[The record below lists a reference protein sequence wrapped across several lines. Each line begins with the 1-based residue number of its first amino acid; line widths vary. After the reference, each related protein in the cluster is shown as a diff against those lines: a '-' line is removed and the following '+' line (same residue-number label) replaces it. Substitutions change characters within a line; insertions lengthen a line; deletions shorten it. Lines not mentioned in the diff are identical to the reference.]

1 MPEKKLGFI
10 GLGEMG
16 RPMVKNLVDAGY
28 SVIVWNRSQ
37 PGIDEC
43 VGYGAVAGTSPR
55 DVAEKSDLV
64 ITMVIGS
71 EDVRSVV
78 LGPNG
83 IIEGA
88 HPGLIMIDTSTISP
102 KVSREIAEKLRRKG
116 VKMLDAPVSGYD
128 IGAKAGTLT
137 MMVGGPEDTFQECL
151 PIFNVLG
158 ENIIHMGTENGAG
171 HSTKLCNQILCGLSI
186 LATCEAFTLAK
197 KSKIDIAK
205 MFSVVRSGVAAS
217 PLLNRFGTEILK
229 ANSEVGRT
237 VRTRDILRKDLSLI
251 IEAAGDIGASL
262 PGSTLVQQLY
272 STTGTEEIHE
282 RGVVGLMLALEKWQ
296 QSLR

>member
-1 MPEKKLGFI
+1 MLKKKLGFI

-16 RPMVKNLVDAGY
+16 RPMVKNLVNAGY

-64 ITMVIGS
+64 ITMVMGS

-88 HPGLIMIDTSTISP
+88 RPGLIVIDTTTISP
-102 KVSREIAEKLRRKG
+102 KVSREIAEKLRKKG
-116 VKMLDAPVSGYD
+116 VKMMDAPVSGFD

-151 PIFNVLG
+151 PIFNILG
-158 ENIIHMGTENGAG
+158 ENIVHVGTENGAG
-171 HSTKLCNQILCGLSI
+171 HSTKLCNELLCRLSA

-197 KSKIDIAK
+197 KLNIDMEK
-205 MFSVVRSGVAAS
+205 MFSVVRTGVAAS
-217 PLLNRFGTEILK
+217 LELNRSGARILEASSK
-229 ANSEVGRT
+229 VDRI
-237 VRTRDILRKDLSLI
+237 VRKRDVFLKDLDLI
-251 IEAAGDIGASL
+251 IEAARDVGASL
-262 PGSTLVQQLY
+262 PGSTVVKQLY
-272 STTGTEEIHE
+272 STTGTEEMHE
-282 RGVVGLMLALEKWQ
+282 RGVLRLMLVLEKWQ
-296 QSLR
+296 QSLS